1 MPYSCAVLV
10 ASEILTWN
18 EFEAKYGRSRKVKDE
33 ERRHQEV
40 FEANVRDIEAINSRY
55 LSYAFGVDE
64 FSDLTVEESMSMLP
78 GSPTPSDE
86 GDNSTLTHKKKKKK

>member
-1 MPYSCAVLV
+1 M
-10 ASEILTWN
+10 
-18 EFEAKYGRSRKVKDE
+18 
-33 ERRHQEV
+33 
-40 FEANVRDIEAINSRY
+40 RDIEEINSRY

-86 GDNSTLTHKKKKKK
+86 GDDSERKKKRGEKK